1 MHMKKLVYQSPAMEV
16 VGIEPETRL
25 LINSDPETGNA
36 SLGGLGDGGDLN
48 DEW

>member
-1 MHMKKLVYQSPAMEV
+1 MSKRTYQIPAAEV
-16 VGIEPETRL
+16 VGLQMETRL

>member
-1 MHMKKLVYQSPAMEV
+1 MYQAPAAEIV
-16 VGIEPETRL
+16 ELRTETRL
-25 LINSDPETGNA
+25 LVNSDPETGNA

>member
-1 MHMKKLVYQSPAMEV
+1 MKRKYTTPTGDCYQV
-16 VGIEPETRL
+16 ETRL